1 MKYIFVVGAPGSR
14 WSGVANSIY
23 YSEQIDQSDDRPERT
38 YFNPKSPPKAKQLMH
53 RGAYF
58 DPGMEFGNE
67 LENFD
72 SLSKQDLE
80 KIFDAPF
87 QGSDRIRIIKS
98 HVLSL
103 HLEKLCKMFTDPIVL
118 VYRHDE
124 DCYDWW
130 KEAGGWEITYP
141 NYKWYKDDDTIK
153 SQIVLQNQCI
163 RNFVIRHKLYSLNDN
178 IELQKTLGIK
188 SMNYLRFTDVEVYCK
203 IKNEFQNKDFN

>member
-23 YSEQIDQSDDRPERT
+23 YSEQIDQSDDTPERT

-87 QGSDRIRIIKS
+87 QGADKIRIIKS
-98 HVLSL
+98 HVLSKHVDRL
-103 HLEKLCKMFTDPIVL
+103 ADLFDDPIVL
-118 VYRHDE
+118 VYRHDQ
-124 DCYDWW
+124 DCFDWW
-130 KEAGGWEITYP
+130 KQAGGWDITYP
-141 NYKWYKDDDTIK
+141 NYQWYKDDENIQK
-153 SQIVLQNQCI
+153 EIAEQNHSVKK
-163 RNFVIRHKLYSLNDN
+163 FVEKNKLYSLHNN
-178 IELQKTLGIK
+178 IQLQELLQIK
-188 SMNYLRFTDVEVYCK
+188 SLGFNVFTDVEVYCK
-203 IKNEFQNKDFN
+203 IKHESKNL

>member
-1 MKYIFVVGAPGSR
+1 MMKYIFVVGAPGSR
-14 WSGVANSIY
+14 WSGVAKSIY
-23 YSEQIDQSDDRPERT
+23 YSDQIDQSDDTPERT

-87 QGSDRIRIIKS
+87 EGSDKIRIIKS
-98 HVLSL
+98 HVLSKHVDRL
-103 HLEKLCKMFTDPIVL
+103 ADLFDDPIVL
-118 VYRHDE
+118 VYRHDQ
-124 DCYDWW
+124 DCFDWW
-130 KEAGGWEITYP
+130 KQAGGWDITYP
-141 NYKWYKDDDTIK
+141 NYQWFKDDETIK
-153 SQIVLQNQCI
+153 QQIVLQNQCI
-163 RNFVIRHKLYSLNDN
+163 RNFVSRHRLYSLNDN

-203 IKNEFQNKDFN
+203 IKNESENS